1 MTATAYPL
9 VNQTTFS
16 SWSNMLSYAD
26 GVAGAGTFGLMIVL
40 IVFCVAFLAMAMMG
54 FEKRLLGAGAFAF
67 VASVLLTA
75 SGLLASYFAAGIGI
89 ALFILWLLTKRY
101 D

>member
-1 MTATAYPL
+1 MTATAYPM

-16 SWSNMLSYAD
+16 GWPNMLAYAD
-26 GVAGAGTFGLMIVL
+26 SVAGAGVFGLLLVL
-40 IVFCVAFLAMAMMG
+40 VVFCVAFLAMTVMG
-54 FEKRLLGAGAFAF
+54 YEKRLLGAGAFAF

-75 SGLLASYFAAGIGI
+75 SGLLSPYFSAGLGI
-89 ALFILWLLTKRY
+89 ALFILWFLTKRY